1 MQSLSDNQLQSISI
15 LYVEIDVVQ
24 LCILESKVK
33 DKSNLYV
40 DLVQSCI
47 LKSKVKDKS
56 NLHLIIDKRQRKAIN
71 LRPSA
76 LI

>member
-1 MQSLSDNQLQSISI
+1 MQSLSDNQLQSISN

-33 DKSNLYV
+33 DRSYLYL
-40 DLVQSCI
+40 DLVQLCI

-56 NLHLIIDKRQRKAIN
+56 HSSDH
-71 LRPSA
+71 
-76 LI
+76 

>member
-1 MQSLSDNQLQSISI
+1 MQSLSDNQLQSISN

-33 DKSNLYV
+33 DESNLYV
-40 DLVQSCI
+40 DLVQLCI

-56 NLHLIIDKRQRKAIN
+56 HLIIDKRQRKAIN
-71 LRPSA
+71 LR
-76 LI
+76 

>member
-1 MQSLSDNQLQSISI
+1 MQSLSDNQLQSISN

-33 DKSNLYV
+33 DESNLYV
-40 DLVQSCI
+40 DLVQLCI
-47 LKSKVKDKS
+47 LKSKVKDK
-56 NLHLIIDKRQRKAIN
+56 DKRQRKAIN
-71 LRPSA
+71 LRSSA